1 MKKLFVKYN
10 DGSGTTYTM
19 ENRVDHEKYVY
30 KHINVPGIESITLQQ
45 YPKSK
50 YEPVVYIYHGF
61 CKDRQKETLKYDIEW
76 YLAFQG
82 NVSTS
87 LINRLINTL
96 GLDEYDAVP
105 YGNADLTYK
114 IKRSLDI
121 MMPIILTKC
130 IGHKIDVFRDCKAN
144 KFIIKI
150 SN

>member
-1 MKKLFVKYN
+1 ML
-10 DGSGTTYTM
+10 
-19 ENRVDHEKYVY
+19 R
-30 KHINVPGIESITLQQ
+30 
-45 YPKSK
+45 
-50 YEPVVYIYHGF
+50 
-61 CKDRQKETLKYDIEW
+61 YDIDW

-87 LINRLINTL
+87 LISRLTNTL

-105 YGNADLTYK
+105 YSNADLTYK

-130 IGHKIDVFRDCKAN
+130 IVHKIDVFRDCKVN

>member
-1 MKKLFVKYN
+1 MKKLFIKYN

-30 KHINVPGIESITLQQ
+30 KHINVPGIESIILQQ

-61 CKDRQKETLKYDIEW
+61 CKDGQKEMLKYDIDW

-87 LINRLINTL
+87 LINRLTNTL

-105 YGNADLTYK
+105 YSNADLTYK

-130 IGHKIDVFRDCKAN
+130 IGHKIDAFRDCGAN

>member
-1 MKKLFVKYN
+1 MMKYHVELNAEKRRKKLKIVRY
-10 DGSGTTYTM
+10 
-19 ENRVDHEKYVY
+19 RVM
-30 KHINVPGIESITLQQ
+30 L
-45 YPKSK
+45 
-50 YEPVVYIYHGF
+50 
-61 CKDRQKETLKYDIEW
+61 RYDIDW

-105 YGNADLTYK
+105 YSNADLTYK

-121 MMPIILTKC
+121 MLPVILTKC
-130 IGHKIDVFRDCKAN
+130 IGYHVNVFRDCGVN